1 MPHTIAYT
9 IKPGQPDVEPEVNGF
24 KDVITSVHWSMVGVS
39 SDGFEAS
46 SNSST
51 PLPAPTED
59 QAFTAIKDLTADTI
73 VAWIEANTDADY
85 LESRKPL
92 IAEAIE
98 KLRNPY
104 TPPKAPWIE
113 EAAPA
118 DDKA

>member
-1 MPHTIAYT
+1 MPHTITYT
-9 IKPGQPDVEPEVNGF
+9 IKPGQPDVVEEINGF
-24 KDVITSVHWSMVGVS
+24 KDVVTSVHWSMVGVS

-46 SNSST
+46 SGSST
-51 PLPAPTED
+51 PLPAPTEG
-59 QAFTAIKDLTADTI
+59 QPFTAIKDLTAPTVI
-73 VAWIEANTDADY
+73 EWIEANTDPAY
-85 LESRKPL
+85 IESRKPL

-118 DDKA
+118 DEA